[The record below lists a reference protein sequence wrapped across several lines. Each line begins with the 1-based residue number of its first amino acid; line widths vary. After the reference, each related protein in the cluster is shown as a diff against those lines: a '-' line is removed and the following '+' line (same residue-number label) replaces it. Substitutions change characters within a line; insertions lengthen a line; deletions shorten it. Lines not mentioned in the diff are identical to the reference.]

1 MKGPTAIIRT
11 RGKVGIQAP
20 PVTVEVH
27 ISNGLPSLSMV
38 GLPETAVK
46 ESKDRV
52 RSAIVNSGFDF
63 PRARITVNLAPAD
76 LPKEGGR
83 YDLPIALGILVA
95 SSQLDIAAIGDR
107 EFLGELALTGGLRP
121 IGGLLPAALAVA
133 ESGAELVV
141 PRENAA
147 EAALSRQAKVIAA
160 STLMA
165 VCEHLTGKVILP
177 IEPTTSPSLETRPV
191 DAFDLVD
198 VVGQQMPR
206 RALEV
211 AAAGGHSMLF
221 YGPPGSGKTML
232 ASRLPSILPRL
243 TESQALE
250 VAAVH
255 SISSGHLVR
264 SDFWL
269 PPFRAPHHTASG
281 VALVG
286 GGSRPRPGEI
296 SLAHHGVLFLDELPE
311 YERKV
316 LEVLREPLES
326 GTIAISRAAQQV
338 SFPASFQ
345 LIAAMNP
352 CPCGYFGDLQHDCH
366 CNVES
371 VRRYRSRISGPLLD
385 RIDLHVEVK
394 PVDKRCLIQR
404 DTQNPE
410 CSEVVRDRV
419 LRARQQQLDRQGC
432 NNAQL
437 TVSQIGV
444 HCQLGEAEKQLLDQA
459 MERLKL
465 SARAYHRVLKVARTL
480 ADLSDVE
487 ILAGEHVLEAIG
499 YRNFDRPLS

>member
-1 MKGPTAIIRT
+1 MKGPTAVIKT
-11 RGKVGIQAP
+11 RGKVGVSAP
-20 PVTVEVH
+20 EVAVEVH

-38 GLPETAVK
+38 GLPETAVR

-52 RSAIVNSGFDF
+52 RSAIVNSQFEF

-95 SSQLDIAAIGDR
+95 SGQLPGEGFEGR
-107 EFLGELALTGGLRP
+107 EFLGELALTGALRP
-121 IGGLLPAALAVA
+121 VRGLLPAAMAA
-133 ESGAELVV
+133 AAAGSELFV
-141 PRENAA
+141 PCPNGV
-147 EAALSRQAKVIAA
+147 EAALPKQAKVLPAK
-160 STLMA
+160 SLLA
-165 VCEHLTGKVILP
+165 VCDHLREDALLSYQP
-177 IEPTTSPSLETRPV
+177 STSPDPSVLPPGV
-191 DAFDLVD
+191 PDLTD
-198 VVGQQMPR
+198 VVGQGLPR

-211 AAAGGHSMLF
+211 AAAGGHSILF

-255 SISSGHLVR
+255 SVSSGNNTR
-264 SDFWL
+264 QDFWL

-286 GGSRPRPGEI
+286 GGSYPRPGEI
-296 SLAHHGVLFLDELPE
+296 SLAHQGVLFLDELPE
-311 YERKV
+311 FERKV

-338 SFPASFQ
+338 RYPASFQ

-352 CPCGYFGDLQHDCH
+352 CPCGYHGDIQHECR
-366 CNVES
+366 CAMEQ

-394 PVDKRCLIQR
+394 PVDKKCLIQLEQQK
-404 DTQNPE
+404 TE
-410 CSEVVRDRV
+410 SSASVRERV
-419 LRARQQQLDRQGC
+419 HMAREIQQARQGAT
-432 NNAQL
+432 NAQL
-437 TVSQIGV
+437 SVAQLKTY
-444 HCQLGEAEKQLLDQA
+444 CRLGEPEQALLDQA
-459 MERLKL
+459 MERMKL

-480 ADLSDVE
+480 ADLAQAPS
-487 ILAGEHVLEAIG
+487 LAGAHLLEAIG

>member
-1 MKGPTAIIRT
+1 
-11 RGKVGIQAP
+11 
-20 PVTVEVH
+20 
-27 ISNGLPSLSMV
+27 
-38 GLPETAVK
+38 
-46 ESKDRV
+46 
-52 RSAIVNSGFDF
+52 
-63 PRARITVNLAPAD
+63 
-76 LPKEGGR
+76 
-83 YDLPIALGILVA
+83 
-95 SSQLDIAAIGDR
+95 
-107 EFLGELALTGGLRP
+107 
-121 IGGLLPAALAVA
+121 
-133 ESGAELVV
+133 
-141 PRENAA
+141 
-147 EAALSRQAKVIAA
+147 
-160 STLMA
+160 
-165 VCEHLTGKVILP
+165 
-177 IEPTTSPSLETRPV
+177 
-191 DAFDLVD
+191 
-198 VVGQQMPR
+198 
-206 RALEV
+206 
-211 AAAGGHSMLF
+211 
-221 YGPPGSGKTML
+221 
-232 ASRLPSILPRL
+232 
-243 TESQALE
+243 
-250 VAAVH
+250 
-255 SISSGHLVR
+255 
-264 SDFWL
+264 
-269 PPFRAPHHTASG
+269 
-281 VALVG
+281 
-286 GGSRPRPGEI
+286 
-296 SLAHHGVLFLDELPE
+296 
-311 YERKV
+311 
-316 LEVLREPLES
+316 LREPLES